1 MKTFLKYTLLTLLI
15 VLGIVLMLADVFA
28 LPTYLV
34 FLILKLTGQVAWAWI
49 NVCVPA
55 IIWVISAV
63 LTNVV
68 RAFAEA
74 YKETVMGI

>member
-1 MKTFLKYTLLTLLI
+1 MKTFLKYTLLVLL
-15 VLGIVLMLADVFA
+15 VAVGIVLILADALA
-28 LPTYLV
+28 LPTFLI

-68 RAFAEA
+68 RAIVEA
-74 YKETVMGI
+74 YKETVM